1 MQSKLANKMRENF
14 EQNRKNFALVNYAEF
29 LEVKT
34 EINDGVIFSYLFQTN
49 IGKYKKNFRITNGHF
64 NSMNDKDLAEFD
76 KKKIELVKTKF
87 QLKEIIRK

>member
-1 MQSKLANKMRENF
+1 MKLKLENKMRENF

-34 EINDGVIFSYLFQTN
+34 EINNGVIFRSYLFQTN
-49 IGKYKKNFRITNGHF
+49 IGKYKKSFEITNNHF

-76 KKKIELVKTKF
+76 KKKIDLLKTFFEFK
-87 QLKEIIRK
+87 K